1 MSLTS
6 PTSVGSVNLNFMCYT
21 IVSTSSTGPFFQTQT
36 SLFDLILLFFY
47 LSDKN
52 MCLYLSIQQNP
63 SRYPPGQISPI
74 HTASLKKERE
84 NKQSQIKLKHVYN
97 TETPKQDKMMESTL
111 CWPAICP
118 LSCG

>member
-1 MSLTS
+1 
-6 PTSVGSVNLNFMCYT
+6 
-21 IVSTSSTGPFFQTQT
+21 
-36 SLFDLILLFFY
+36 LFALILLFIY

-97 TETPKQDKMMESTL
+97 TETPKQDKTVESTL

-118 LSCG
+118 LGCG

>member
-63 SRYPPGQISPI
+63 SRYTPAQTSPI
-74 HTASLKKERE
+74 HTVSLKKRE
-84 NKQSQIKLKHVYN
+84 KIQSQTKLKHVYN
-97 TETPKQDKMMESTL
+97 TEKPKQDKMMESTL

>member
-1 MSLTS
+1 
-6 PTSVGSVNLNFMCYT
+6 MC
-21 IVSTSSTGPFFQTQT
+21 F
-36 SLFDLILLFFY
+36 
-47 LSDKN
+47 
-52 MCLYLSIQQNP
+52 YLSIQQNP

-97 TETPKQDKMMESTL
+97 TEKPKQDKMMESTL

-118 LSCG
+118 LGCGWYTQGHSTKENWLFMTQKVLFTHNFLISSGI